1 MSGNCDLDWGDGIRE
16 GGILPCFSPE
26 SHENPLPTP
35 STHTYLPTHH
45 FLLNLGFLGRDVGTA
60 GANLGE
66 KEAGEV
72 GQSFPENTI

>member
-1 MSGNCDLDWGDGIRE
+1 MVSGRE
-16 GGILPCFSPE
+16 GFFPASLQ
-26 SHENPLPTP
+26 NPMRTCCLLLAH
-35 STHTYLPTHH
+35 THTHPPTHH

-72 GQSFPENTI
+72 GRSFPENTI